1 MQLWGKTCLIFHS
14 PQTNDMS
21 FCWFMVILYV
31 FPTKNDI
38 FCWLAGDSM
47 FFSIGQKLKESTMPS
62 SFGSFPRR
70 PKGVSLR
77 TSVLGQSTL
86 SLVILGDRPNR
97 SGNSGKFSRVTLW

>member
-62 SFGSFPRR
+62 SFGSFP
-70 PKGVSLR
+70 G
-77 TSVLGQSTL
+77 GQKACRCGLPS
-86 SLVILGDRPNR
+86 
-97 SGNSGKFSRVTLW
+97 SGNPPSAWSF